1 VVRHDDTVQDGEERP
16 TSSPL
21 EDLMFHTKS
30 RAEQLHDHADS
41 LACTASSVAEQLR
54 ERVVPAVG
62 QAAGNAKEWAKP
74 RVEHG
79 IVVAAPKLE
88 SAVSGLAPKVDTAR
102 DKIVDELIPRL
113 AEAISAMA
121 AASAAARDEAVSRGQ
136 GAAAVI
142 SGDAVA
148 SPKGRKK
155 RVLLAFG
162 VLTAAA
168 AAAMAV
174 MRKSAPK
181 DDPWTTPIA
190 DPYVASSNG
199 RHAAAT
205 PVDEATDTAE
215 TESEI
220 IEALGED
227 GTPSPLD
234 PAGDSSTAVSDA
246 AEIDANDED
255 ANGKGVNG
263 KSTQEKG
270 TDETPSE

>member
-1 VVRHDDTVQDGEERP
+1 
-16 TSSPL
+16 
-21 EDLMFHTKS
+21 MFRTKS
-30 RAEQLHDHADS
+30 RTEQLHDQADS
-41 LACTASSVAEQLR
+41 LACTASSVADQLR

-79 IVVAAPKLE
+79 IEVAAPKLE

-113 AEAISAMA
+113 AEAISAWA
-121 AASAAARDEAVSRGQ
+121 AASAAAKDEAVSRGQ

-148 SPKGRKK
+148 SPKGRKR

-168 AAAMAV
+168 GAAVAV

-205 PVDEATDTAE
+205 QVEEAIDKAE
-215 TESEI
+215 AKSEVI
-220 IEALGED
+220 DSLADNGA
-227 GTPSPLD
+227 PSPLESV
-234 PAGDSSTAVSDA
+234 GDSSMAVSDTA
-246 AEIDANDED
+246 DGDDNDED
-255 ANGKGVNG
+255 ANGNGNGKSVNG
-263 KSTQEKG
+263 KDASRKSTHRKG
-270 TDETPSE
+270 PDETPSA

>member
-1 VVRHDDTVQDGEERP
+1 
-16 TSSPL
+16 
-21 EDLMFHTKS
+21 MFHTKS
-30 RAEQLHDHADS
+30 RTEQLHDHADS

-79 IVVAAPKLE
+79 IEVAAPKLE

-113 AEAISAMA
+113 AEAISAWA
-121 AASAAARDEAVSRGQ
+121 AASAAAKDEALSRGQ

-148 SPKGRKK
+148 SPKGRKR

-174 MRKSAPK
+174 MRRSAPK

-205 PVDEATDTAE
+205 QVDEAVDKAE
-215 TESEI
+215 PEI
-220 IEALGED
+220 IDSLADD
-227 GTPSPLD
+227 GAPSPLES
-234 PAGDSSTAVSDA
+234 AGDSSMAVSDA
-246 AEIDANDED
+246 ADVNDNDED
-255 ANGKGVNG
+255 ANGKSVNG
-263 KSTQEKG
+263 KDASRKSTHRKG
-270 TDETPSE
+270 PDETPSA

>member
-1 VVRHDDTVQDGEERP
+1 
-16 TSSPL
+16 
-21 EDLMFHTKS
+21 MFHTKS
-30 RAEQLHDHADS
+30 RTEQLHDHADS
-41 LACTASSVAEQLR
+41 LACTASSVADQLR

-113 AEAISAMA
+113 TEAISAVA

-148 SPKGRKK
+148 SPKGRKR

-168 AAAMAV
+168 AAALAV
-174 MRKSAPK
+174 MRRSAPK

-205 PVDEATDTAE
+205 TVDEAAE
-215 TESEI
+215 AESEI
-220 IEALGED
+220 IDALDENGA
-227 GTPSPLD
+227 PSPLD
-234 PAGDSSTAVSDA
+234 AAGDPSMAVGDA
-246 AEIDANDED
+246 ADTDAADED
-255 ANGKGVNG
+255 ANGKDVNG
-263 KSTQEKG
+263 KDSNRKSTHRKG
-270 TDETPSE
+270 TDETPSA